1 MGNVVSIRNAQIF
14 QKNDGINTQPREI
27 EVVANNSVLPL
38 ENEQQVSL
46 TANSNGVSHD
56 KNCDNELLQETLSK
70 EQKHENSHANNGELK
85 LADKSNIL
93 IPTSIEN
100 ELIIV
105 IENSYNEVIK
115 SMVNSTT
122 QHPKTRNPTNTTVA
136 TSSNNSSVS
145 TRDSVI
151 VKEHITNE
159 SIMVMTSKSPL
170 STVTPVIEV
179 IYDFIYSTYLKT
191 NNFDLPLKNC
201 VIKKCLILF
210 PPPIFYLMTKLFYNL
225 NILMLKEEP
234 THH

>member
-38 ENEQQVSL
+38 ENQQQVSL

-70 EQKHENSHANNGELK
+70 EQKHENSQANNGELK

-179 IYDFIYSTYLKT
+179 IYDFIYST
-191 NNFDLPLKNC
+191 
-201 VIKKCLILF
+201 
-210 PPPIFYLMTKLFYNL
+210 
-225 NILMLKEEP
+225 
-234 THH
+234 